1 MAFGEFYLIR
11 FGYGEIM
18 LENYDKIFI
27 KSIKTGNPV
36 LTETGRGVDRELENT
51 KIMDYSGVSVIRN
64 FENPYL
70 VLTNP
75 TSGELPAALTVRPN
89 TDSRLIDVKDFS
101 LLQTLVWT
109 TASNAQS
116 ASLCI
121 VPFLPTTDAKTSWKP
136 AGIIQ
141 YSDTFFIV
149 QWGMDFWDGDSMAKG
164 YPDAAN
170 PTTLYYLSMIQKHN
184 FICDVSAFEKIGI
197 FTDSTSGFSGV
208 DKMVIGYNLI

>member
-1 MAFGEFYLIR
+1 
-11 FGYGEIM
+11 M

-27 KSIKTGNPV
+27 RNIETGSPV
-36 LTETGRGVDRELENT
+36 YTETARGTNRELENT
-51 KIMDYSGVSVIRN
+51 KIMDYSGVAEIRN

-70 VLTNP
+70 VLTNL
-75 TSGELPAALTVRPN
+75 TTGELPAALTVRTN
-89 TDSRLIDVKDFS
+89 TDARLIDVKDFS

-136 AGIIQ
+136 AGIIP

-149 QWGMDFWDGDSMAKG
+149 QKGMEYWDGNNMPVI
-164 YPDAAN
+164 YPDETN
-170 PTTLYYLSMIQKHN
+170 PTTPYYLSMIQKHN

-197 FTDSTSGFSGV
+197 FTDSTAGFSGV
-208 DKMVIGYNLI
+208 AKMVIGYNLI

>member
-1 MAFGEFYLIR
+1 
-11 FGYGEIM
+11 M
-18 LENYDKIFI
+18 LENYDRIFI
-27 KSIKTGNPV
+27 KNEETGNAV
-36 LTETGRGVDRELENT
+36 HTEIGRGTDRELENT
-51 KIMDYSGVSVIRN
+51 KILDYSGVSVIRN

-75 TSGELPAALTVRPN
+75 TGGELPSALTVRPS

-109 TASNAQS
+109 TNSAAQS

-141 YSDTFFIV
+141 YSDNFFIV
-149 QWGMDFWDGDSMAKG
+149 QRGMEFWDGNNMAKG
-164 YPDAAN
+164 YPDINN
-170 PTTLYYLSMIQKHN
+170 PTTLYYLSMLQKHN
-184 FICDVSAFEKIGI
+184 FICDVSAFAKIGI
-197 FTDSTSGFSGV
+197 FTDSTSGFSGI
-208 DKMVIGYNLI
+208 DKMIIGYNLI